1 VPTVDEA
8 GLTGFTVDLWLGV
21 FVPAGVP
28 PDVLAKL
35 NGAIAKVLQNPDFKS
50 AIAKVGVEPRGTTLA
65 DGAATLKAS
74 FEMWKKVIV
83 DGNIKEN

>member
-1 VPTVDEA
+1 
-8 GLTGFTVDLWLGV
+8 
-21 FVPAGVP
+21 
-28 PDVLAKL
+28 
-35 NGAIAKVLQNPDFKS
+35 VLQNPDFKT

-74 FEMWKKVIV
+74 YEMWKKVIV